1 MKNRVSGDKPDSCK
15 PVIEYPCSWQY
26 KIIGDSR
33 EEITRIVQEHVQ
45 EDPLQLTYSNVS
57 RSGRYV
63 SMNLEVTVNSD
74 EQRLA
79 LYTKLAAHP
88 SIKIVL

>member
-1 MKNRVSGDKPDSCK
+1 MKKIVPGGKPDSCK
-15 PVIEYPCSWQY
+15 PVIDYPCSWQY

-33 EEITRIVQEHVQ
+33 EAIIRIVQEYVK
-45 EDPLQLTYSNVS
+45 EDPLQLTDSNVS

-74 EQRLA
+74 KQRLE
-79 LYTKLAAHP
+79 LYTLLTAHS
-88 SIKIVL
+88 SIKMVL